1 MVDPQGNTNSLGVP
15 ASKNLQTITI
25 LLCFFQ
31 MVTSLLGLAMI
42 AGIQEIGKVLTAVY
56 MFCFAIALG
65 LFEAYQLKPQAFR
78 KIDLLYR
85 RNFGFIFN
93 PLGES
98 TVT

>member
-1 MVDPQGNTNSLGVP
+1 MT
-15 ASKNLQTITI
+15 A
-25 LLCFFQ
+25 
-31 MVTSLLGLAMI
+31 LLGLMMI
-42 AGIQEIGKVLTAVY
+42 AGIQEMGKVLTAVY

-93 PLGES
+93 PLGDRPLTS
-98 TVT
+98 